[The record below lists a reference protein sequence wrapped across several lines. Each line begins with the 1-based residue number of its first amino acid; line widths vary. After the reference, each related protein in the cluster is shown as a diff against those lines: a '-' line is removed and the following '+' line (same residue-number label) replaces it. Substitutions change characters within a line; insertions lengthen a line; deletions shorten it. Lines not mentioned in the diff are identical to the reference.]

1 MERKNRLL
9 FFIKFVAFI
18 ITWMY
23 YFQSDLSTFNKSFC
37 EIYRLNGKL
46 NARTYRLL
54 AKYKHDKNSNIVE
67 LKEGI
72 SNSGMCIRKYFSNNE
87 RETIGKKKQ
96 SNRDSLNDDGVKEE
110 ALKNKSCI
118 FGTKKYSYF
127 ENKIFKE
134 LDNAEYLEKNN
145 RISDKT
151 YNKIK
156 FKKRRLRFSLVLLLF
171 ILILVVPLIDLSI
184 YNVYG
189 KELLS
194 ALGLLTLSTGYSG
207 YFPEV
212 SGSLKAPLG
221 LKDSMF
227 REVIRV
233 PTIIKYCIPIL
244 IIFVVLML
252 SIVYY
257 YKKVMKYEKIKFM
270 EKLKEY

>member
-1 MERKNRLL
+1 
-9 FFIKFVAFI
+9 
-18 ITWMY
+18 
-23 YFQSDLSTFNKSFC
+23 
-37 EIYRLNGKL
+37 
-46 NARTYRLL
+46 L

-72 SNSGMCIRKYFSNNE
+72 SNSGVYIRKDFSNNE
-87 RETIGKKKQ
+87 RKTIGKKKQ
-96 SNRDSLNDDGVKEE
+96 SNRGSLNDDGVNKE

-118 FGTKKYSYF
+118 FGTKKYSCF

-145 RISDKT
+145 RISDRI

-184 YNVYG
+184 YIIYG

-194 ALGLLTLSTGYSG
+194 ALGLLTLNTGYSG
-207 YFPEV
+207 YFPKV
-212 SGSLKAPLG
+212 SGSLKDSLG
-221 LKDSMF
+221 LEDSMF